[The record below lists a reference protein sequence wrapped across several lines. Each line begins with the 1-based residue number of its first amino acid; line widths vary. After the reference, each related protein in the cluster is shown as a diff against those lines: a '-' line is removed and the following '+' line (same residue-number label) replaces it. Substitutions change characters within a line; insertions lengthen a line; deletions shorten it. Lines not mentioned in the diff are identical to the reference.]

1 MVEPERA
8 ETKSSSDA
16 VVMGP
21 AATVRRLV
29 PVARLDSWI
38 TPVDNVYVI
47 AHMGIAR
54 IDLQRWRL
62 TVDGL
67 VERAV
72 TLDYRELTSLPSR
85 EVTAVIECFG
95 NPVQPDV
102 PTRRVGNVV
111 WRGVPLAEVLA
122 RAGVQAGAD
131 AVWLEGLDFG
141 TFAGMSSD
149 RYLKDLPLDRA
160 LEGDVLL
167 AWQMNGAPLTPEHG
181 FPVRV
186 FVPGYFG
193 TNAVK
198 WLARIQ
204 VARGRP
210 EGLFTTRLYNRRVV
224 VDGPAVYDHPVRELD
239 VNSVIVRPQER
250 SVLTS
255 GQHVISG
262 WAWSA
267 GNVTDVEVS
276 TDAGATWLQ
285 AQIAPPELVHAWQRF
300 ALDWPVEAPGAY
312 QIACRAC
319 DAKGRIQPFEG
330 RNRVHVV
337 NVRVT

>member
-1 MVEPERA
+1 M
-8 ETKSSSDA
+8 D
-16 VVMGP
+16 P

-38 TPVDNVYVI
+38 TPIDDVYVI

-67 VERAV
+67 VDRAM
-72 TLDYRELTSLPSR
+72 TLNYRELTSLPSR
-85 EVTAVIECFG
+85 EITAVIECFG

-102 PTRRVGNVV
+102 PTQRVANVV
-111 WRGVPLAEVLA
+111 WRGVPLADVLA
-122 RAGVQAGAD
+122 RAGVRAGAD
-131 AVWLEGLDFG
+131 AVWLEGVDFG

-149 RYLKDLPLDRA
+149 RYLKDLPLERA
-160 LEGDVLL
+160 MEADVLL

-181 FPVRV
+181 FPVRA
-186 FVPGYFG
+186 FVPCYFG

-198 WLARIQ
+198 WLVRIQ
-204 VARGRP
+204 VASGRP
-210 EGLFTTRLYNRRVV
+210 EGLFTTRLYNRRVM
-224 VDGPAVYDHPVRELD
+224 VDGLADHDHPVRELD
-239 VNSVIVRPQER
+239 VNSVIVRPAEG

-267 GNVTDVEVS
+267 GNVTRVEVS
-276 TDAGATWLQ
+276 TDAGATWTR
-285 AQIAPPELVHAWQRF
+285 ARIATREPVHAWQRF
-300 ALDWPVEAPGAY
+300 ALDWFVEAPDVY
-312 QIACRAC
+312 QIACRAF
-319 DAKGRIQPFEG
+319 DASGRIQPFKG

-337 NVRVT
+337 HVTVT